1 MIGVIATLK
10 IKEGSGKDFEEVASK
25 LVEMVNA
32 NEEGVIYYDLY
43 KDDDTTYIFLEKY
56 KDQESQDFHGKTDY
70 FKALGAEMGAIM
82 TAMPAIKMLNLVWS
96 LYCIIVL
103 TKYVW

>member
-32 NEEGVIYYDLY
+32 NEEGVISVSYTHLTLPT
-43 KDDDTTYIFLEKY
+43 KR
-56 KDQESQDFHGKTDY
+56 
-70 FKALGAEMGAIM
+70 
-82 TAMPAIKMLNLVWS
+82 
-96 LYCIIVL
+96 IV
-103 TKYVW
+103 